1 MWWVVLM
8 KRIWIQKLIWKR
20 VWKICLENKK
30 KLFSL
35 AADGWGPP
43 ARTTSFLQPPRPRV
57 SLGWKL
63 PRPKLPRP
71 RSPPSPAL
79 RSLEEPPRASRLTS
93 PHFPLSPLG
102 LLPIASAQ
110 KTVAGV
116 LRPPREASFQS
127 RFRSDLAPW
136 WASSPFPLSPH
147 PFPEQNGVFYRSGR
161 ARRPWRS
168 SSGASQSVPRP
179 GTHSPRPPLPP
190 CANRFE
196 NRGP

>member
-1 MWWVVLM
+1 MLVHFFYVMSGFDEKNLNSTIHLE
-8 KRIWIQKLIWKR
+8 KSLKKN
-20 VWKICLENKK
+20 CLEIKK
-30 KLFSL
+30 EKLFSLPPPSFRPCGPATRAPPFSFLGLAQPAPLPSPLFSL

-43 ARTTSFLQPPRPRV
+43 VRTTPYLQPPRPRV

-136 WASSPFPLSPH
+136 
-147 PFPEQNGVFYRSGR
+147 
-161 ARRPWRS
+161 
-168 SSGASQSVPRP
+168 
-179 GTHSPRPPLPP
+179 
-190 CANRFE
+190 
-196 NRGP
+196 